1 MREKTRGRAGAQVSE
16 NGQAF
21 SKQKSRHPGG
31 QAPQQ
36 KVVPIKNKELSSM
49 PSLTQR
55 IGSSSGGK
63 CHVGVGGGG

>member
-1 MREKTRGRAGAQVSE
+1 MREKTRGRARAQVSE

-21 SKQKSRHPGG
+21 SKQKSQRPGG
-31 QAPQQ
+31 QAPQE

-49 PSLTQR
+49 PSPTQR

-63 CHVGVGGGG
+63 CRVGGGLE